1 MENMKCCDYSDTS
14 LRGRISEHNGMDHT
28 DVVLGVLPGGQP
40 VQLVGAFPEL
50 VIAAPHRKLQTNNQ
64 IRRQKLKLVQN

>member
-28 DVVLGVLPGGQP
+28 NVVLGVLPGGQP
-40 VQLVGAFPEL
+40 VQLVCVCPEL
-50 VIAAPHRKLQTNNQ
+50 VVAAPHRKLQANKQTNKQMQGAVRN
-64 IRRQKLKLVQN
+64 